1 MRLIILIIF
10 LLLVLCIGLGFLYN
24 TLIKRRNQMR
34 EGWSGIEV
42 QLKRRHDL
50 IPNLVACVKGVA
62 NFEQDVLVKVT
73 EARQRAR
80 QAKTAKETESAETKL
95 VDDMGQFFALSESYP
110 ELQST
115 ESFRALM
122 FELSDV
128 EDHLQ
133 YARRYY
139 NGSVRDLNNSIE
151 SFPSNLIANAFGFQR
166 GVFFEVAEVSE
177 RMAPNLKSLLK

>member
-1 MRLIILIIF
+1 MRLVFLISPLVI
-10 LLLVLCIGLGFLYN
+10 VLCIGLGFLYN

-42 QLKRRHDL
+42 QLKRRHEL

-62 NFEQDVLVKVT
+62 NFEKDVLVTVT
-73 EARQRAR
+73 EARQRAS
-80 QAKTAKETESAETKL
+80 QAKTAEETESAETEL
-95 VDDMGQFFALSESYP
+95 VNGMGQFFALSESYP
-110 ELQST
+110 ELQSA

-122 FELSDV
+122 LELSDV

-139 NGSVRDLNNSIE
+139 NGSVRDLNNCIE
-151 SFPSNLIANAFGFQR
+151 SFPSNLIANTFGFQR
-166 GVFFEVAEVSE
+166 GVFFEVTEVSE